1 MAWNK
6 ATRRTWLRYLVAVLI
21 VGVASAVRA
30 AFLEGQAAG
39 TNKWSIVKKRR
50 SRLIGPMSLDSCH
63 NTLTI
68 FRSCCLNVSLYLRS
82 YQVLKFYKV

>member
-1 MAWNK
+1 MVWYK

-39 TNKWSIVKKRR
+39 TNKWSIVIKETEP
-50 SRLIGPMSLDSCH
+50 ID
-63 NTLTI
+63 
-68 FRSCCLNVSLYLRS
+68 RS
-82 YQVLKFYKV
+82 YEPG